1 MESSAF
7 PNKIKMNW
15 WNWKYFYVPLNFAKA
30 QQAVCHFTGN
40 IWKTPFSILIAIKRE
55 MHQSKIAK
63 RKNLV
68 QAIY

>member
-1 MESSAF
+1 M
-7 PNKIKMNW
+7 P
-15 WNWKYFYVPLNFAKA
+15 PNFAKA

-40 IWKTPFSILIAIKRE
+40 IWKTPFFILIATQRE